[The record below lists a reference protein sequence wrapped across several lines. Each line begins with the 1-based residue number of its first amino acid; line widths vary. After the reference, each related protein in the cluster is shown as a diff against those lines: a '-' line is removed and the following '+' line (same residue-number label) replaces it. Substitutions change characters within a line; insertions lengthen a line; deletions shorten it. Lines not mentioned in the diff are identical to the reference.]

1 MAKQAPVTEGLTHN
15 DTHAKRDSFRS
26 RRGFILACI
35 GSAVGMGNI
44 WLFPTRVSAYGG
56 GTFLVPYLIFVVLI
70 ASTGVMGEMAF
81 GRATHSGPAGAFGF
95 AIRERFGAAR
105 EKYGRALG
113 LFPVISSLAMAIG
126 YTVVVGWIL
135 FYAVQSITGGMVGM
149 QSAQEFGGLFEGV
162 AADNTLWQV
171 AALIIAFGIVSFGIG
186 RGIESANKV
195 MMPLFF
201 LLFVVLAVYAA
212 MQPGSSAGYAYLF
225 TLDPAGLADPMVW
238 VFALG
243 QAFFSLSVAGSGT
256 LIYGSYLSDKEDI
269 PNSAKYVA
277 IFDTLAAIL
286 ASLVI
291 IPAMA
296 SAGQTLSSGGP
307 GLLFIYLPTLFAG
320 MPMGNVVM
328 VIFFVAVLF
337 GGLSSLINLYEAP
350 IATLQERFKLK
361 RTMACLIIGII
372 GLVVSLVIQQI
383 VSPWMD
389 VCSVYLCPIGAAM
402 AGIMFFWLLGGD
414 FVKSQMNKGR
424 KKLLSPLFFSLGKY
438 VYCFVTL
445 FVLIAGSILGG
456 IG

>member
-15 DTHAKRDSFRS
+15 ESPAKRDSFRS

-95 AIRERFGAAR
+95 AIRDRFGTAR

-135 FYAVQSITGGMVGM
+135 FYAVQAITGGMTSM
-149 QSAQEFGGLFEGV
+149 QSAQEFAGLFEGV
-162 AADNTLWQV
+162 ATDNTLWQV
-171 AALIIAFGIVSFGIG
+171 VALIIAFGIVSFGIG

-212 MQPGSSAGYAYLF
+212 VQPGSSAGYAYLF

-256 LIYGSYLSDKEDI
+256 LIYGSYLSDTEDI

-350 IATLQERFKLK
+350 IATLQERFNLK
-361 RTMACLIIGII
+361 RTAACLIIGIL
-372 GLVVSLVIQQI
+372 GLVVSLAIQQI

-424 KKLLSPLFFSLGKY
+424 KKFLSPLFFSLGKY

>member
-15 DTHAKRDSFRS
+15 ESPAKRDSFRS
-26 RRGFILACI
+26 RWGFILACI

-135 FYAVQSITGGMVGM
+135 FYAVQSITGGMASM
-149 QSAQEFGGLFEGV
+149 QSAQDFAGLFEGV
-162 AADNTLWQV
+162 ATDNTPWQV
-171 AALIIAFGIVSFGIG
+171 AALVIAFGIVSFGIG

-201 LLFVVLAVYAA
+201 LLFVVLAIYAA
-212 MQPGSSAGYAYLF
+212 AQPGSSAGYAYLF

-307 GLLFIYLPTLFAG
+307 GLLFIYLPTLFAS

-328 VIFFVAVLF
+328 VVFFVAVLF

-350 IATLQERFKLK
+350 IATLQERFNLK
-361 RTMACLIIGII
+361 RTAACLIIGIL
-372 GLVVSLVIQQI
+372 GLVVSLAIQQI

-424 KKLLSPLFFSLGKY
+424 KKLLSPLFFQLGKY

>member
-15 DTHAKRDSFRS
+15 DTHTKRDSFRS

-95 AIRERFGAAR
+95 AIRDRFGTAR

-135 FYAVQSITGGMVGM
+135 FYAVQAITGGMTSM
-149 QSAQEFGGLFEGV
+149 QSAQEFAGLFEGV
-162 AADNTLWQV
+162 ATDNTLWQV

-212 MQPGSSAGYAYLF
+212 VQPGSSAGYAYLF

-256 LIYGSYLSDKEDI
+256 LIYGSYLSDTEDI

-350 IATLQERFKLK
+350 IATLQERFNLK
-361 RTMACLIIGII
+361 RTAACLIIGIL
-372 GLVVSLVIQQI
+372 GLVVSLAIQQI

-424 KKLLSPLFFSLGKY
+424 KKPLSPLFFQLGKY
-438 VYCFVTL
+438 AYCFVTL